1 MASSSARE
9 DDDTDICRGP
19 VPLTDENLPK
29 IEFTIFVHVFYPEV
43 WEEMRR
49 EITEAVREPFG
60 LVITRPPFVAPVPL
74 PDTPFL
80 AFSEQIEVEN
90 RGRDILPFLKAL
102 RCPLLPATDIGL
114 KLHTK
119 RSPHRTDGADWRRFL
134 CDSLLETDGQS
145 GLAGHTLLT
154 EEGRLGL
161 IAPNAHLL
169 PLDGRTSINDTAIS
183 IMLRTLY
190 GAYPSTL
197 VRLTRF
203 AAGSMF
209 WFRRSTLAPLLVPEI
224 DALFA
229 AERGQLDGTAAHAL
243 ERLFVTIIEHQGFLA
258 ASMENA
264 SPILNA
270 PPSSLTDAEL
280 ADLIEDTRV
289 GENPFSLPLRDFW
302 RKSPRLLKLVH
313 RIYARL
319 PKGIIRMLHA
329 VMRF

>member
-1 MASSSARE
+1 M
-9 DDDTDICRGP
+9 
-19 VPLTDENLPK
+19 TDENPPK
-29 IEFTIFVHVFYPEV
+29 IEFTILVHVFYPEV

-49 EITEAVREPFG
+49 EIAEAVRQPFG

-102 RCPLLPATDIGL
+102 RCPSLPATDIGL

-134 CDSLLETDGQS
+134 CESLLETNGQS
-145 GLAGHTLLT
+145 GLAGHALLAK
-154 EEGRLGL
+154 EGRLGL
-161 IAPNAHLL
+161 IAPKAHLL
-169 PLDGRTSINDTAIS
+169 PLDGRTSINDTVIS
-183 IMLRTLY
+183 DMLKTLY
-190 GAYPSTL
+190 GASASSA
-197 VRLTRF
+197 VRRTRF

-243 ERLFVTIIEHQGFLA
+243 ERLFATIVEHQGFLA
-258 ASMENA
+258 AGMENA
-264 SPILNA
+264 GSILGA
-270 PPSSLTDAEL
+270 PPSSLADAEL
-280 ADLIEDTRV
+280 ADLIENTLVR
-289 GENPFSLPLRDFW
+289 ENPFSLPLRDFW
-302 RKSPRLLKLVH
+302 RKSPRLLKLAH

-319 PKGIIRMLHA
+319 PKGVIRMLYV
-329 VMRF
+329 VMRR